1 MGRAEVEE
9 LWARMRGGA
18 QPAAPLVPAPAAVA
32 CASPPVQSGA
42 LPPAEAEADADAEAD
57 TLSWATADALA
68 ECAGRG
74 ATALADASPAT
85 RRRELERLRTLVQA
99 RSRPARCTH
108 GPRC

>member
-32 CASPPVQSGA
+32 GASPPVQSGA
-42 LPPAEAEADADAEAD
+42 RPEAEAD

-108 GPRC
+108 GPRCC